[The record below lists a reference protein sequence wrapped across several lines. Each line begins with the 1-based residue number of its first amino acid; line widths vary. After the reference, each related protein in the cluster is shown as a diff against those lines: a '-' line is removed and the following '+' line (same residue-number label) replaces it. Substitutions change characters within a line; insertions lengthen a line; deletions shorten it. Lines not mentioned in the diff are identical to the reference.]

1 MKYEKLK
8 TMKDKQFRRL
18 TGIKKITFN
27 KMIEILTIA
36 EIKKK
41 KLGGRPSKLTIE
53 ERLLMTLEYL
63 REYRTYFHIGSS
75 YGVSESVAYKIIK
88 WVESTL
94 IKDGTFSLPGK
105 KELLKSDVEYD
116 VVLVDATET
125 PVQRPKKNKNSTIQ
139 ERKKG
144 TL

>member
-1 MKYEKLK
+1 MIRYEKLIA
-8 TMKDKQFRRL
+8 MKDEQFRRL

-36 EIKKK
+36 EIEKK

-53 ERLLMTLEYL
+53 DRLLMGLEYW

-105 KELLKSDVEYD
+105 KELLRSDVEYD

-125 PVQRPKKNKNSTIQ
+125 PVQRP
-139 ERKKG
+139 
-144 TL
+144 